1 LTLGPAESKRKI
13 LRPERLELLPCCP
26 AGLWDVLHPGWWE
39 LIVGDVDKPSD
50 VLQPRLQPGK
60 TQNPPAGYGFLVDT
74 GVDGLHLV
82 ASDVKQASDVLG
94 PNPAA

>member
-1 LTLGPAESKRKI
+1 MGLEHAQNKRRNGK
-13 LRPERLELLPCCP
+13 P

-39 LIVGDVDKPSD
+39 LVVGDVDKPSD

-60 TQNPPAGYGFLVDT
+60 TQNPPAGYGLVDT

-94 PNPAA
+94 PNPHTAEAAAA